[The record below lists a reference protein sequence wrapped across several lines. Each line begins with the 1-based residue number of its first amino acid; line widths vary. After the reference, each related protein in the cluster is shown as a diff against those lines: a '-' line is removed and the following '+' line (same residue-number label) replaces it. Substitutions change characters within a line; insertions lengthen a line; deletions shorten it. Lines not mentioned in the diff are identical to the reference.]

1 LSENWERQKSHAF
14 QEILPGS
21 SFSRKMPLGRSGTHG
36 PTQQKYGGFLEY
48 TSILRG
54 FSIMN
59 HPFWATSILENH
71 HIESRNEDISGKSDG
86 FDPRG

>member
-1 LSENWERQKSHAF
+1 METSKYFILYTSNNIYYILYIYDIDIALSENWERQKSHGF

-54 FSIMN
+54 FSI
-59 HPFWATSILENH
+59 IL
-71 HIESRNEDISGKSDG
+71 
-86 FDPRG
+86 